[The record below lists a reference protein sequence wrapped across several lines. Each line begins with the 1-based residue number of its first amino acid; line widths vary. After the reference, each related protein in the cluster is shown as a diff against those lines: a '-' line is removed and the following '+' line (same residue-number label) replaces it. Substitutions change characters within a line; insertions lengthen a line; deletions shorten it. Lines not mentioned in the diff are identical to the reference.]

1 MTIKLF
7 KEFPNTPQR
16 LNADEYAEFL
26 ALKEEFC
33 PSGKIGDV
41 FAVNLDMNPRAKRLI
56 ELFENI
62 TDRCYYEMELEEAFI
77 YN

>member
-7 KEFPNTPQR
+7 KGFPNTPQR
-16 LNADEYAEFL
+16 LTANEYDEFL
-26 ALKEEFC
+26 TLKEEFC

-41 FAVNLDMNPRAKRLI
+41 FAVNLDMNPRAKRLV
-56 ELFENI
+56 ELFENM
-62 TDRCYYEMELEEAFI
+62 TDRVYYEMELEEAFI

>member
-7 KEFPNTPQR
+7 KGFPSTPQR
-16 LNADEYAEFL
+16 LNEEESAEFS
-26 ALKEEFC
+26 ALKKEFC

-41 FAVNLDMNPRAKRLI
+41 FAVNLDKNPRAKRLV
-56 ELFENI
+56 ELFENM
-62 TDRCYYEMELEEAFI
+62 TDRCYYEMELEESFI